1 MTDAEKKI
9 ISDDDWK
16 TQAKKEKEKLVE
28 GEKKQETQTPTG
40 QAGPAQTPPANFLTL
55 INSLVVQAMF
65 YLGKLTDPNSKE
77 KPQIDLDIAKH
88 HIDLLEMLEGKTKG
102 NLSKEETDALSMSL
116 HEMRMMFVQ
125 SAG

>member
-28 GEKKQETQTPTG
+28 EEKKQDTKAPAE
-40 QAGPAQTPPANFLTL
+40 QAGPAQMPPANFLTL
-55 INSLVVQAMF
+55 VNSLVVQAMF
-65 YLGKLTDPNSKE
+65 YMGKLADPNSDE
-77 KPQIDLDIAKH
+77 PAQINLEVAKH
-88 HIDLLEMLEGKTKG
+88 HIDLLEMLDEKTKG
-102 NLSKEETDALSMSL
+102 NLTKEESGALSMAL